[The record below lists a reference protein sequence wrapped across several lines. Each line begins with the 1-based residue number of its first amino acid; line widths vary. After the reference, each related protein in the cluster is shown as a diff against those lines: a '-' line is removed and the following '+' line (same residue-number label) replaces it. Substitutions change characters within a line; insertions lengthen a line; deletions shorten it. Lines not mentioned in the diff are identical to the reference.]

1 MAGTLRARSRL
12 GGQAADTPAR
22 RSLCASPR
30 LPGTA
35 ERVATSVSHRKQT
48 TGYLS
53 TRHSSRRGV
62 RPITERITR
71 ARETPALPERAA
83 SASRDHSLVVEA
95 PGFSPAKEQHR
106 QTLYLSFTLRVA
118 EGRCFTLTKEA
129 LTRLP
134 RAIARDAK
142 FPPSKLEPP
151 ISNFQNLIGTRK
163 RLETHVSRRKQ
174 TLGCTSNRYRS
185 QLTFALNSDA
195 ALPRELSLFE
205 N

>member
-1 MAGTLRARSRL
+1 MAGTLRAGSRL
-12 GGQAADTPAR
+12 GDQAADRPPR
-22 RSLCASPR
+22 RSSCALRR
-30 LPGTA
+30 LPGTGG
-35 ERVATSVSHRKQT
+35 RVETSVSHRKQM
-48 TGYLS
+48 TGYPS
-53 TRHSSRRGV
+53 TRHSSHHARFRQPFGRLTQSAPV
-62 RPITERITR
+62 ACR
-71 ARETPALPERAA
+71 AG
-83 SASRDHSLVVEA
+83 SRDSIFRVEA
-95 PGFSPAKEQHR
+95 PGFNPATKRRR

-142 FPPSKLEPP
+142 FPPSKLESL
-151 ISNFQNLIGTRK
+151 ISSFQNLIGTRK

-185 QLTFALNSDA
+185 QLTFASNFDA